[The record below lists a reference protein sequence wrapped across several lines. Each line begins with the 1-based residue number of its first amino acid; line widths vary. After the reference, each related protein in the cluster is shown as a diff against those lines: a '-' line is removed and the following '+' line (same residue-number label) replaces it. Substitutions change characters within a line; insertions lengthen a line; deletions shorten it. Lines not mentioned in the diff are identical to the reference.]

1 MLGGID
7 GSFQSRFLRGGGSY
21 RSFGLLTAD

>member
-1 MLGGID
+1 MFNGID
-7 GSFQSRFLRGGGSY
+7 GSFQSRFLRGGGGY